1 MENKT
6 GQHFIITGA
15 PSTGKSSVVN
25 GLINKGYICH
35 DEIARQVIK
44 ENQDKDND
52 LLPWKNMLA
61 FSDEV
66 FYRMQ
71 TLANSLDKNKMCFLD
86 RSMVDL
92 IGYMEF
98 ANQEAPARYAE
109 GAFKAGYSK
118 TVFFMPFWKEIF
130 ANDEQRLESIN
141 EAMNIDK
148 ALRKAYTDLGFTLV
162 EVPQGTIAERVDF
175 VLSYTHHN

>member
-6 GQHFIITGA
+6 GQYFIITGA

-25 GLINKGYICH
+25 GLISKGYVCH
-35 DEIARQVIK
+35 DEIARQVIM

-52 LLPWKNMLA
+52 LVPWKNMLA

-71 TLANSLDKNKMCFLD
+71 ALLDAIEDNTTCFLD
-86 RSMVDL
+86 RSIVDL

-98 ANQEAPARYAE
+98 ANQEAPKRYAE
-109 GAFKAGYSK
+109 GAF
-118 TVFFMPFWKEIF
+118 
-130 ANDEQRLESIN
+130 
-141 EAMNIDK
+141 
-148 ALRKAYTDLGFTLV
+148 
-162 EVPQGTIAERVDF
+162 
-175 VLSYTHHN
+175 

>member
-1 MENKT
+1 MVDIGGKY
-6 GQHFIITGA
+6 FIITGA

-25 GLINKGYICH
+25 ELVRRGYVCH

-44 ENQDKDND
+44 ENQGKNNN
-52 LLPWKNMLA
+52 LLPWVDMLA

-66 FYRMQ
+66 YNRM
-71 TLANSLDKNKMCFLD
+71 LALLDTIEDDSFCFLD

-98 ANQEAPARYAE
+98 AGKEAPSRYGE
-109 GAFKAGYSK
+109 GAKVAGYSK
-118 TVFFMPFWKEIF
+118 QVFYMPFWEGIF
-130 ANDEQRLESIN
+130 ANDEQRKESVE

-148 ALRKAYTDLGFTLV
+148 ALRKAYTNLGFKLV
-162 EVPQGTIAERVDF
+162 EVPKGTIEERVDF
-175 VLSYTHHN
+175 ILEVLK

>member
-6 GQHFIITGA
+6 GQYFIITGA

-25 GLINKGYICH
+25 GLISKGYTCH

-44 ENQDKDND
+44 ENQDKDNE
-52 LLPWKNMLA
+52 LLPWNNMLA

-71 TLANSLDKNKMCFLD
+71 ALIDSIEDDTTCFLD

-141 EAMNIDK
+141 EAINIDK
-148 ALRKAYTDLGFTLV
+148 ALRKAYTGLGFTLV
-162 EVPQGTIAERVDF
+162 EVPQGTIEERVSF
-175 VLSYTHHN
+175 VLSFVKTN